1 MSKLLFKKKKKP
13 RHPTTNMKKTKET
26 KEEKTK
32 NEPSV
37 NTPSLLPTPVDE

>member
-1 MSKLLFKKKKKP
+1 
-13 RHPTTNMKKTKET
+13 MKKTKET

-37 NTPSLLPTPVDE
+37 DTPSLLPTPVDE

>member
-1 MSKLLFKKKKKP
+1 MSKLLFKKKKK
-13 RHPTTNMKKTKET
+13 KTSGKH
-26 KEEKTK
+26 EEDERGKGREKK

>member
-1 MSKLLFKKKKKP
+1 MKKKP
-13 RHPTTNMKKTKET
+13 RHPVANMKKTKET

-32 NEPSV
+32 NEPSM